1 MGQSKKVECAVPILR
16 TLAGIRFPER
26 SQRRLRGMNAQAKA
40 GKPLRQYVHDL
51 ASVCFDCAPDDAI
64 IGIAYEEASALHPW
78 PYFARTPFIE
88 DRMQEYIS
96 SYGRGHTAWWDACLR
111 VGQDTFCHAPSVEP
125 FPNQPHAPSIIDPFT
140 QYFS

>member
-1 MGQSKKVECAVPILR
+1 MGQSKKVACAVPVLR

-64 IGIAYEEASALHPW
+64 IGIAYEEASALPPW
-78 PYFARTPFIE
+78 PHFALKPFIE
-88 DRMQEYIS
+88 DMMQEYIS
-96 SYGRGHTAWWDACLR
+96 SYG
-111 VGQDTFCHAPSVEP
+111 
-125 FPNQPHAPSIIDPFT
+125 
-140 QYFS
+140 